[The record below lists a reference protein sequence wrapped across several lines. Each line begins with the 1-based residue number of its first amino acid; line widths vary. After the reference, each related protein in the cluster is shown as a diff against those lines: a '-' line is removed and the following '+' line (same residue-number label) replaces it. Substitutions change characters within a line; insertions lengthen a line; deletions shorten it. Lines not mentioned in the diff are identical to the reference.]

1 VPTYLSTH
9 IIACMTRQ
17 ALNQLIATL
26 QAAQEVTFIRASA
39 SQMVGRLV
47 CEFEASDQ
55 ETLLRFLEE
64 HHVAYEWII
73 RVELTWS
80 GAQPTVAAAAPE
92 AMPQTKPEAAP
103 AGQASVPT
111 VAAQAAV
118 EVPSAPPVT
127 EKASPSA
134 FALGEASEAKI
145 LHILRA
151 LKDESAWRLIMT
163 QRQMQPVA
171 VLLLHDAVLA
181 PPPLDVPM
189 FACEADVLARGIGSP
204 LPLLTYDQIVELV
217 FACERVMVW

>member
-26 QAAQEVTFIRASA
+26 QAAHEVTFIRASA

-47 CEFEASDQ
+47 CEFEAPDQ

-80 GAQPTVAAAAPE
+80 GAQPSAPAAP
-92 AMPQTKPEAAP
+92 PEALPQAQPEAPP
-103 AGQASVPT
+103 AGQVATPT
-111 VAAQAAV
+111 VAPPVPV
-118 EVPSAPPVT
+118 EVPAAPPVT
-127 EKASPSA
+127 EKAAPSP
-134 FALGEASEAKI
+134 FALGEATEAKI
-145 LHILRA
+145 LHILRS
-151 LKDESAWRLIMT
+151 LKDESAWRLIMI

-189 FACEADVLARGIGSP
+189 FACEADVLARGIVSP

-217 FACERVMVW
+217 FTCERVTVW

>member
-26 QAAQEVTFIRASA
+26 QAAHEVMFIRASA

-80 GAQPTVAAAAPE
+80 GAQPSAAAAPE
-92 AMPQTKPEAAP
+92 AMPQAKPEAAP
-103 AGQASVPT
+103 AGQANVPT
-111 VAAQAAV
+111 VAAPAAV

-127 EKASPSA
+127 EKASPST

-189 FACEADVLARGIGSP
+189 FACEADVLARGIASP

>member
-26 QAAQEVTFIRASA
+26 QAAHEITFIRASA

-80 GAQPTVAAAAPE
+80 GAQPSATAAPE
-92 AMPQTKPEAAP
+92 AMAQAKPEAVP
-103 AGQASVPT
+103 AGQAGVPT
-111 VAAQAAV
+111 VAAPAAV
-118 EVPSAPPVT
+118 GVPSAQPVV
-127 EKASPSA
+127 EKASPSIVA
-134 FALGEASEAKI
+134 PGEASEAKI
-145 LHILRA
+145 LHILRG

-189 FACEADVLARGIGSP
+189 FACEADVLARGIASP

>member
-1 VPTYLSTH
+1 MEEERYQIGRAQCLAPQGRPRRQDRRGGDAVPTYLSTH

-80 GAQPTVAAAAPE
+80 GAQPSAAAAASE
-92 AMPQTKPEAAP
+92 AMPQAQATAP
-103 AGQASVPT
+103 AVVSQTAAESP
-111 VAAQAAV
+111 AAQ
-118 EVPSAPPVT
+118 PVT
-127 EKASPSA
+127 EKAN
-134 FALGEASEAKI
+134 
-145 LHILRA
+145 
-151 LKDESAWRLIMT
+151 
-163 QRQMQPVA
+163 
-171 VLLLHDAVLA
+171 
-181 PPPLDVPM
+181 
-189 FACEADVLARGIGSP
+189 
-204 LPLLTYDQIVELV
+204 
-217 FACERVMVW
+217 

>member
-1 VPTYLSTH
+1 
-9 IIACMTRQ
+9 MTRQ

-26 QAAQEVTFIRASA
+26 QAAHEVTFIRASA

-47 CEFEASDQ
+47 CEFEAPDQ

-80 GAQPTVAAAAPE
+80 GARPSAPAAAPE
-92 AMPQTKPEAAP
+92 ALPQAQPEAPP
-103 AGQASVPT
+103 AGQVATPT
-111 VAAQAAV
+111 VAPPVPV
-118 EVPSAPPVT
+118 EVPAAQPVT
-127 EKASPSA
+127 EKAGPSPS
-134 FALGEASEAKI
+134 ALGEASEAKI
-145 LHILRA
+145 LHILRS
-151 LKDESAWRLIMT
+151 LKDESAWQLIMI
-163 QRQMQPVA
+163 QRQTQPVA

-189 FACEADVLARGIGSP
+189 FACEADVLARGIASP

-217 FACERVMVW
+217 FTCERVTVW